1 MIIVEL
7 FQMTEFDVEQLIHQ
21 HRSISVSKSCNLSS
35 KLEKGALANSQF
47 LKCTVFRQHN
57 PSTNIKKLLTLTE
70 MKSCKSYKMET
81 ICKNYLVIWL
91 ESHVKLRNATLS
103 LLAEAVLTRETT
115 TQEFCK

>member
-35 KLEKGALANSQF
+35 KLEKGTLANSQF
-47 LKCTVFRQHN
+47 LKCKVFRQHN

-81 ICKNYLVIWL
+81 NLQKLFSNLAGISCQIEKCHVIPFSRSCVNKRNYY
-91 ESHVKLRNATLS
+91 AG
-103 LLAEAVLTRETT
+103 VL
-115 TQEFCK
+115 